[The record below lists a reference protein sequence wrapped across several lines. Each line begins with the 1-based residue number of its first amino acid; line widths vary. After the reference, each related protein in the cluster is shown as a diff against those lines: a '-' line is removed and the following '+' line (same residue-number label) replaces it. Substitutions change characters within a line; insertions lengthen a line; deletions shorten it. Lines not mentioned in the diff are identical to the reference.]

1 MDIVEALDSL
11 EHRLYAL
18 RDRASRNLKTEP
30 LKEEA
35 KAESKTLAFNSLKSR
50 TDELSRS
57 SIHVLKHYAQMNP
70 SYIFSSEKRKLLLNH
85 SDSFPSINFSLQ
97 TKHL

>member
-1 MDIVEALDSL
+1 MSLENLKSATREKIYQHLREIFEEMDIVEALDSL

-35 KAESKTLAFNSLKSR
+35 KAESKTVLLLFLLIAILAMPL
-50 TDELSRS
+50 S
-57 SIHVLKHYAQMNP
+57 SIELKKDLSGVLAT
-70 SYIFSSEKRKLLLNH
+70 I
-85 SDSFPSINFSLQ
+85 
-97 TKHL
+97 